1 MFDKLTERLQGVVE
15 SLRGR
20 GRLTEENINDTLRQ
34 VRMALLEAD
43 VALPVVKSFV
53 DSIRGK
59 VVGLEIDKSLT
70 PGQMLV
76 KIIHDELIALMGAG
90 VRPLNLRAQPPV
102 VILLAGL
109 QGAGK
114 TTSAGKLAK
123 WLKENERKKVLLAS
137 TDVYRPAAILQLE
150 RLAQQLDVGFYPSDP
165 KKQPVV
171 LAREAM
177 EEARRSLYDILIVDT
192 AGRLHVDEDMMTE
205 VRLISESVRPT
216 ETLFVVDSMAG
227 QDAVN
232 AARAFGSA
240 LSLTGVVLTKTDG
253 DARGG
258 AALSVRQITGQPILF
273 MGTGEKTDAL
283 ESFHAERVAS
293 RILGMGDVLS
303 LVEDVTRN
311 VDREQAEKLARK
323 LKKGKDF
330 DLEDLHDQLQ
340 QVQKMGGISALIDK
354 LPANLAAKAG
364 AGAGAAQANEKEIV
378 RQVAIIRSMTPRE
391 RRYPKTIDA
400 SRKRRIAAGSGVHV
414 SEVNKLLKN
423 YLQMQKVM
431 KSMTKAG
438 GLSKLMRAFGGRMPM
453 G

>member
-1 MFDKLTERLQGVVE
+1 MFDKLTERLQGVIE

-20 GRLTEENINDTLRQ
+20 GRLTADNIDDTLRQ

-43 VALPVVKSFV
+43 VALPVVKTFV
-53 DSIRGK
+53 DSIRVK
-59 VVGLEIDKSLT
+59 VPGIEISKSLT
-70 PGQMLV
+70 PGQALV
-76 KIIHDELIALMGAG
+76 RIIHDELIALMGEG

-123 WLKENERKKVLLAS
+123 WLKENEKKKVLLAS

-150 RLAQQLDVGFYPSDP
+150 RLAQQLEVGFYPSDP
-165 KKQPVV
+165 AKPALT
-171 LAREAM
+171 LAREALS
-177 EEARRSLYDILIVDT
+177 EARRSLYDVLIVDT
-192 AGRLHVDEDMMTE
+192 AGRLHVDDEMMVE
-205 VRLISESVRPT
+205 IREISAAVSPT

-240 LSLTGVVLTKTDG
+240 LTLTGVVLTKTDG

-258 AALSVRQITGQPILF
+258 AALSVRQVTGQPILF

-283 ESFHAERVAS
+283 EPFHAERVAS

-303 LVEDVTRN
+303 LVEDVTRS

-340 QVQKMGGISALIDK
+340 QVERMGGLAAMMDK
-354 LPANLAAKAG
+354 LPASIAGKAAASP
-364 AGAGAAQANEKEIV
+364 QMNEKEIK
-378 RQVAIIRSMTPRE
+378 RQVAIIRSMTPGE

-400 SRKRRIAAGSGVHV
+400 SRKRRIAAGSGVQV
-414 SEVNKLLKN
+414 AEINRLLKS

-438 GLSKLMRAFGGRMPM
+438 GMGRLMRAFGGRLPGM
-453 G
+453 

>member
-20 GRLTEENINDTLRQ
+20 GRLTEDNINDTLRQ

-43 VALPVVKSFV
+43 VALPVVKTFV
-53 DSIRGK
+53 ESIRGK
-59 VVGLEIDKSLT
+59 VVGQEIEKSLT

-114 TTSAGKLAK
+114 TTSAAKLAK

-150 RLAQQLDVGFYPSDP
+150 RLAQQLSVGFYPSDP
-165 KKQPVV
+165 NKGAVT
-171 LAREAM
+171 LAREALD
-177 EEARRSLYDILIVDT
+177 EARRSLFDVLIVDT
-192 AGRLHVDEDMMTE
+192 AGRLHVDEEMMVE
-205 VRLISESVRPT
+205 VREISTAVQPT

-232 AARAFGSA
+232 AARAFGAA
-240 LSLTGVVLTKTDG
+240 LTLTGVVLTKTDG

-273 MGTGEKTDAL
+273 MGTGEKTEAL
-283 ESFHAERVAS
+283 EPFHAERVAS

-340 QVQKMGGISALIDK
+340 QVQRMGGLGALMDK
-354 LPANLAAKAG
+354 LPANLVGKAG
-364 AGAGAAQANEKEIV
+364 AAAPQANEKEIT
-378 RQVAIIRSMTPRE
+378 RQVAIIRSMTPGE

-414 SEVNKLLKN
+414 SEVNRLLKN
-423 YLQMQKVM
+423 YLQMQRVM

-438 GLSKLMRAFGGRMPM
+438 GLGKLMRAFGGRLPM

>member
-43 VALPVVKSFV
+43 VALPVVKGFV
-53 DSIRGK
+53 DSIRTK
-59 VVGLEIDKSLT
+59 VVGLEIEKSLT

-76 KIIHDELIALMGAG
+76 KVIHDELIALMGAG

-114 TTSAGKLAK
+114 TTSAAKLAK

-150 RLAQQLDVGFYPSDP
+150 RLAQQLGIGFYPSDP
-165 KKQPVV
+165 SKAPVV
-171 LAREAM
+171 LASEAL
-177 EEARRSLYDILIVDT
+177 EEARRSLYDVLIVDT
-192 AGRLHVDEDMMTE
+192 AGRLHVDDEMMGE
-205 VRLISESVRPT
+205 VREIAATVAPT

-240 LSLTGVVLTKTDG
+240 LTLTGVVLTKTDG

-273 MGTGEKTDAL
+273 MGTGEKTEAL
-283 ESFHAERVAS
+283 EPFHAERIAS

-303 LVEDVTRN
+303 LVENVTRN

-340 QVQKMGGISALIDK
+340 QVQRMGGIGALMDK
-354 LPANLAAKAG
+354 LPANLVGKAG
-364 AGAGAAQANEKEIV
+364 AAAPQAGEKEIT
-378 RQVAIIRSMTPRE
+378 RQVAIIRSMTPGE

-438 GLSKLMRAFGGRMPM
+438 GLGKLMRAFGGRMPM

>member
-15 SLRGR
+15 NLRGR
-20 GRLTEENINDTLRQ
+20 GRLTEDNINDTLRQ

-43 VALPVVKSFV
+43 VALPVVKTFV
-53 DSIRGK
+53 DAIRVK
-59 VVGLEIDKSLT
+59 VPGMEVAKSLT

-76 KIIHDELIALMGAG
+76 RVIHDELIALMGAG

-123 WLKENERKKVLLAS
+123 WLVEHEKKKVLLAS

-150 RLAQQLDVGFYPSDP
+150 RLARQLDVGFYPSDP
-165 KKQPVV
+165 NKPALA
-171 LAREAM
+171 LAREALA
-177 EEARRSLYDILIVDT
+177 EARQSLYDVLIVDT
-192 AGRLHVDEDMMTE
+192 AGRLHVDEAMMLE
-205 VRLISESVRPT
+205 IRDISTAVAPT

-232 AARAFGSA
+232 AARVFAST
-240 LSLTGVVLTKTDG
+240 LQLTGIVLTKTDG

-258 AALSVRQITGQPILF
+258 AALSVRQMTGQPILF

-283 ESFHAERVAS
+283 EPFHAERVAS

-323 LKKGKDF
+323 LRKGKDF

-340 QVQKMGGISALIDK
+340 QVERMGGLAAMMDK
-354 LPANLAAKAG
+354 LPASMASKAA
-364 AGAGAAQANEKEIV
+364 AAPQMNEKEIR
-378 RQVAIIRSMTPRE
+378 RQVAMIRSMTPRE
-391 RRYPKTIDA
+391 RHYPKIIDA
-400 SRKRRIAAGSGVHV
+400 SRKRRIAAGSGVQV
-414 SEVNKLLKN
+414 ADLNRLLKS

-431 KSMTKAG
+431 KSMTKTG
-438 GLSKLMRAFGGRMPM
+438 GMGRLMRAFGGRMPGM
-453 G
+453 

>member
-1 MFDKLTERLQGVVE
+1 MFDKLTERLQGVIE
-15 SLRGR
+15 NLRGR
-20 GRLTEENINDTLRQ
+20 GRLTEENIGDTLRQ

-43 VALPVVKSFV
+43 VALPVVKTFIEA
-53 DSIRGK
+53 IRGK
-59 VVGLEIDKSLT
+59 VVGQEIEKSLT
-70 PGQMLV
+70 PGQSLV
-76 KIIHDELIALMGAG
+76 RIIHEELIALMGAG
-90 VRPLNLRAQPPV
+90 VRPINLRAQPPV

-114 TTSAGKLAK
+114 TTSAAKLAK
-123 WLKENERKKVLLAS
+123 WLKENEKKRVLLAS

-165 KKQPVV
+165 KKPALT
-171 LAREAM
+171 LAREAL
-177 EEARRSLYDILIVDT
+177 EEARRSLYDVLIVDT
-192 AGRLHVDEDMMTE
+192 AGRLHVDDEMMVE
-205 VRLISESVRPT
+205 IREISAAVNPT

-240 LSLTGVVLTKTDG
+240 LTLTGVVLTKTDG

-273 MGTGEKTDAL
+273 MGTGEKTEAL
-283 ESFHAERVAS
+283 EPFRAEQVAS
-293 RILGMGDVLS
+293 RILGMGDVLA
-303 LVEDVTRN
+303 LVENVTRN

-340 QVQKMGGISALIDK
+340 QVEKMGGVSALMDK
-354 LPANLAAKAG
+354 LPAHLVAKAG
-364 AGAGAAQANEKEIV
+364 AMNPAGNEKEIK
-378 RQVAIIRSMTPRE
+378 RQVAIIRSMTPKE
-391 RRYPKTIDA
+391 RRFPKTIDA

-414 SEVNKLLKN
+414 SEINKLLKN
-423 YLQMQKVM
+423 YLQIQKVM
-431 KSMTKAG
+431 KTMSKAG
-438 GLSKLMRAFGGRMPM
+438 GLGKMLRAFGGRLPGM
-453 G
+453 

>member
-1 MFDKLTERLQGVVE
+1 MFDKLTERLQGVIE
-15 SLRGR
+15 GLRGR
-20 GRLTEENINDTLRQ
+20 GRLTEDNINDTLRQ

-43 VALPVVKSFV
+43 VALPVVKGFI

-59 VVGLEIDKSLT
+59 VVGMEFDKSLT
-70 PGQMLV
+70 PGQTLIR
-76 KIIHDELIALMGAG
+76 IIHDELIALMGAG

-123 WLKENERKKVLLAS
+123 WLVASERKKVLLAS

-150 RLAQQLDVGFYPSDP
+150 RLAAQVEVGFYPSDP
-165 KKQPVV
+165 KKPALT
-171 LAREAM
+171 LAREAL
-177 EEARRSLYDILIVDT
+177 EEARRSLYDVLIVDT
-192 AGRLHVDEDMMTE
+192 AGRLHVDSEMME
-205 VRLISESVRPT
+205 EIREISAAVKPI

-232 AARAFGSA
+232 AARAFGEA
-240 LSLTGVVLTKTDG
+240 LTLTGVVLTKTDG

-283 ESFHAERVAS
+283 EPFHAERVAS

-303 LVEDVTRN
+303 LVENVTRN

-340 QVQKMGGISALIDK
+340 QVQKMGGLSALMDK
-354 LPANLAAKAG
+354 LPSQLAGKAG
-364 AGAGAAQANEKEIV
+364 ASPAGNDKDIK
-378 RQVAIIRSMTPRE
+378 RQVAIIRSMTPGE
-391 RRYPKTIDA
+391 RRYPKNIDA

-414 SEVNKLLKN
+414 SEINRLLKN

-431 KSMTKAG
+431 KSMQKG
-438 GLSKLMRAFGGRMPM
+438 GMAKMLRAFGGKLPGM
-453 G
+453 